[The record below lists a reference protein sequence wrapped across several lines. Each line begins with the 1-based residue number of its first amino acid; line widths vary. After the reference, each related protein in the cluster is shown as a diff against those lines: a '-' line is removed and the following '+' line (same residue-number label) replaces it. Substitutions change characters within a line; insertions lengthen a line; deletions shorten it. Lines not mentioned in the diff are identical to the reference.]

1 MNTKITIYT
10 VREELSDS
18 VDFSSVQSQLEYY
31 FNKFGTLPQIG
42 TYLDYKSDDVEFLMS
57 VYSIEYYGEK
67 DGNYRINIG
76 VDNN

>member
-10 VREELSDS
+10 VSDELSEL
-18 VDFSSVQSQLEYY
+18 VDFSSVQLQLEYY

-42 TYLDYKSDDVEFLMS
+42 NYLDYKSDDVEFLMS

-67 DGNYRINIG
+67 DGNYQISIG